1 MGKLLKKEYKLF
13 VIPLVYLFMAF
24 ILMLMIPNYPYTV
37 SFFYT
42 CLAIF
47 FCMQT
52 GRENKDIN
60 YMLMLPI
67 AKKNIVKARYITVLS
82 IELIQIMLCIPMSFL
97 RGKVL
102 TYPNLAGIE
111 ADVAFYGGALLIFT
125 VFNWMFFSSY
135 FKDVFKVG
143 TAFLK
148 GGIAAFF
155 VIGLVEASVHIGKAV
170 MGTCFWDS
178 MKAEDLIKQIPIL
191 LCCIILFVVMNMLRY
206 KLDVKHFEAQDF

>member
-1 MGKLLKKEYKLF
+1 MW
-13 VIPLVYLFMAF
+13 
-24 ILMLMIPNYPYTV
+24 
-37 SFFYT
+37 
-42 CLAIF
+42 IF
-47 FCMQT
+47 CAYQ
-52 GRENKDIN
+52 K
-60 YMLMLPI
+60 PI
-67 AKKNIVKARYITVLS
+67 A
-82 IELIQIMLCIPMSFL
+82 
-97 RGKVL
+97 G
-102 TYPNLAGIE
+102 
-111 ADVAFYGGALLIFT
+111 
-125 VFNWMFFSSY
+125 
-135 FKDVFKVG
+135 KVG